1 MSGITFKTLGGEGN
15 DLVLIHGFGS
25 DRLSWAG
32 TSPALMEVARV
43 HSLDLPGHGDSL
55 AVEAGDGSPLA
66 LAEMVADALD
76 ANGITR
82 AHLLG
87 HSLGGAIAMVLALA
101 QPGRVLSL
109 SLLAPAGLGREL
121 DREFLAA
128 FPELETKEDAEALLQ
143 RLVSKPLL
151 INRFTIAR
159 VLEQLER
166 PGARD
171 ALRGIARGMLAQEAQ
186 AGDWA
191 GQLASTGIP
200 RLVIFGGADQIN
212 PPDTTSLV
220 SFAGRTLVIPE
231 AGHLPHVEAARQVND
246 ALTDFIKNVGAE
258 T

>member
-1 MSGITFKTLGGEGN
+1 MSDITFKTLGGEGP

-32 TSPALMEVARV
+32 NSPALMEVARV

-55 AVEAGDGSPLA
+55 AAEAGDGSPLA
-66 LAEMVADALD
+66 LAEVVADTLD
-76 ANGITR
+76 ANGIAQ

-87 HSLGGAIAMVLALA
+87 HSLGGGIAMVLALA
-101 QPGRVLSL
+101 EPARVLSL
-109 SLLAPAGLGREL
+109 SLLAPAGLGRGI

-128 FPELETKEDAEALLQ
+128 FPELTSKEAAEALLQ

-159 VLEQLER
+159 VLEQLDR

-171 ALRGIARGMLAQEAQ
+171 ALRAIAEGVLAQEEQLGA
-186 AGDWA
+186 WA
-191 GQLASTGIP
+191 GQIAATGIP

-212 PPDTTSLV
+212 PPDANALV
-220 SFAGRTLVIPE
+220 GFAGRTLVIPE
-231 AGHLPHVEAARQVND
+231 AGHLPHVEAARQVNE
-246 ALTDFIKNVGAE
+246 ALTQFIKGVGA
-258 T
+258 

>member
-1 MSGITFKTLGGEGN
+1 MSDITFKTLGGEGP

-32 TSPALMEVARV
+32 NSPALMEVARV

-55 AVEAGDGSPLA
+55 AADKGDGSPLA
-66 LAEMVADALD
+66 LAELVADALD
-76 ANGITR
+76 ANGIAQ

-87 HSLGGAIAMVLALA
+87 HSLGGGIAMVLALA
-101 QPGRVLSL
+101 EPKRVLSL
-109 SLLAPAGLGREL
+109 SLLAPVGLGRGI

-128 FPELETKEDAEALLQ
+128 FPELASKDDAEALLQ

-159 VLEQLER
+159 VLEQLDR

-171 ALRGIARGMLAQEAQ
+171 GLRAIAEGVLAQEAQ
-186 AGDWA
+186 LGDWA
-191 GQLASTGIP
+191 SQIAATGIP

-212 PPDTTSLV
+212 PPDANALV
-220 SFAGRTLVIPE
+220 GFAGRTLVIPE
-231 AGHLPHVEAARQVND
+231 AGHLPHVEAARQVNE
-246 ALTDFIKNVGAE
+246 ALTDFIKGVGA
-258 T
+258 